1 MTARTELP
9 TSGEIVDGK
18 HRIVMRVYYE
28 DTDAGGIVYHGNYF
42 RFAERARTEM
52 LRVMGYNQSDLWK
65 EPGIGFVMRRAEV
78 EYFKAIR
85 LDDVIVVET
94 HLQALGRTSMT
105 MHQNLRC
112 GSDLMASIVV
122 VLVGVDRN
130 FRPIRMPEDIARA
143 FRQIQE

>member
-1 MTARTELP
+1 
-9 TSGEIVDGK
+9 
-18 HRIVMRVYYE
+18 MRVYYE

-52 LRVMGYNQSDLWK
+52 LRVMGYNQSELWK
-65 EPGIGFVMRRAEV
+65 EPGIGFVMRRAEI

-85 LDDVIVVET
+85 LDDVITVES

-105 MHQNLRC
+105 MHQNLRR
-112 GSDLMASIVV
+112 GADLMASIVV

-130 FRPIRMPEDIARA
+130 FKPIRMPEDIAQALLRI
-143 FRQIQE
+143 RE